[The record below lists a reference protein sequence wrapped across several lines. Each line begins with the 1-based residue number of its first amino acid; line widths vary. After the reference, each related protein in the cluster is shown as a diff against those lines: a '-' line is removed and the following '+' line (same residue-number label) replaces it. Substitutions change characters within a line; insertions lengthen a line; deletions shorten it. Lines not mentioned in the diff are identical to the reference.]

1 MTMICL
7 VVMGVSG
14 AGKTTIA
21 ERLAERLG
29 WPMGDADEHHSE
41 SSIEKMEAGTPL
53 TDEDR
58 IPWLGE
64 VRDWIDEQSAKRENT
79 VMACSALKR
88 AYRDILREAD
98 AHVVF
103 VHLSADHDVLA
114 SRIGSRK
121 GHFMPSRLLES
132 QIGDL
137 EPLEPDEAGIAV
149 DVADS
154 PEQITETIL
163 RELHF
168 IGGRAA

>member
-29 WPMGDADEHHSE
+29 WPMGDADEYHSE
-41 SSIEKMEAGTPL
+41 ASVEKMEAGTPL

-58 IPWLGE
+58 VPWLGE
-64 VRDWIDEQSAKRENT
+64 VRDWIDEQSTKRQNT

-88 AYRDILREAD
+88 SYRDILREAD

-132 QIGDL
+132 QIEDL
-137 EPLEPDEAGIAV
+137 ESLDSDEAGITV

-154 PEQITETIL
+154 PERITETIL
-163 RELHF
+163 RELH
-168 IGGRAA
+168 IVGQRAA